1 MQSKMKKILL
11 IIILLAAIVGRAQQ
25 TITIEN
31 AIDTA
36 LIHNFD
42 IRIARNNTEIS
53 RMNNSFG
60 MAGGLPTVGISATDN
75 QSLYNLHQ
83 KLNSGVDINK
93 DNVSSSSFNT
103 GLSASMVLFNGFKIM
118 ATKEK
123 LEMLQ
128 NQSEIQLNLQ
138 IENTIAS
145 IMMTWYDILRQ
156 QSYLSIMKSS
166 LEFSAQKS
174 AIINN
179 QYQVGMANEADLLQ
193 AQMDLSLAEQLLTSQ
208 KVVIGDKKINL
219 LALMGVKEFYS
230 LNIQDT
236 ILIDNTIRKDS
247 VLAFLERNPE
257 YMLAAQQVKINE
269 QIVKELRAQRYPSL
283 KISTGYNFIYNSSS
297 AGFNLFT
304 QNYGP
309 VLGAS
314 MQIPIFNG
322 TQYSTQQHIA
332 AYQVK
337 NAEIEKESLLNSL
350 QADVIKTYQAY
361 ETALQQ
367 LDSQKTNYENAA
379 KLVGLVM
386 QRFRLSQATI
396 LEVKAAQDSFERA
409 GYQLVSFQY
418 AAKVAE
424 IELKRLTYRLGL

>member
-1 MQSKMKKILL
+1 MKKILL
-11 IIILLAAIVGRAQQ
+11 FTILLAAIIVRAQQ

-83 KLNSGVDINK
+83 KLNSGVDISK

-123 LEMLQ
+123 LELLQ

-145 IMMTWYDILRQ
+145 VMTSWYDILRQ

-174 AIINN
+174 AIIGNK
-179 QYQVGMANEADLLQ
+179 YQVGMANEADLLQ

-208 KVVIGDKKINL
+208 KVMIEDKKINL

-230 LNIQDT
+230 INIQDT
-236 ILIDNTIRKDS
+236 ILIDNTIQKDS
-247 VLAFLERNPE
+247 VLAFLKRNPE
-257 YMLAAQQVKINE
+257 YMSAAQQVKINE
-269 QIVKELRAQRYPSL
+269 QVVKELRAQRYPSL

-367 LDSQKTNYENAA
+367 LDSQKNNYENAA
-379 KLVGLVM
+379 KLVSLVM

-409 GYQLVSFQY
+409 GYQLVTFQY

>member
-11 IIILLAAIVGRAQQ
+11 FTILLAAIIVRAQQ

-83 KLNSGVDINK
+83 KLNSGVDISK

-123 LEMLQ
+123 LELLQ

-145 IMMTWYDILRQ
+145 VMTSWYDILRQ

-174 AIINN
+174 AIIGNK
-179 QYQVGMANEADLLQ
+179 YQVGMANEADLLQ

-208 KVVIGDKKINL
+208 KVMIEDKKINL

-230 LNIQDT
+230 INIQDT
-236 ILIDNTIRKDS
+236 ILIDNTIQKDS
-247 VLAFLERNPE
+247 VLAFLKRNPE
-257 YMLAAQQVKINE
+257 YMSAAQQVKINE
-269 QIVKELRAQRYPSL
+269 QVVKELRAQRYPSL

-367 LDSQKTNYENAA
+367 LDSQKNNYENAA
-379 KLVGLVM
+379 KLVSLVM

-409 GYQLVSFQY
+409 GYQLVTFQY